1 VVRLRMRSIPRRT
14 RTRIRTRTRN
24 WTPGTSFE
32 YEYAYEYDRLRATR
46 PGLHGVLCLVAAV
59 LFLAAAGC
67 KPRSAG
73 RRERVV
79 PKEEKRDLVPRE
91 GAGLVWEWAE
101 TSDGRLSY
109 RVLHPFIAG
118 EIKPGKRVFVFRPFF
133 SHEDEGPGST
143 RWTFRALWPLITVQR
158 DDDAHRVRIWPV
170 VWERK
175 RSKVGDVHDKD
186 FWVLPF
192 VWYGN
197 DTEEGKY
204 FALWPA
210 GGMIKGAFG
219 KRYIRFVLWPLWV
232 ETKDK
237 HYHSWNYPWP
247 ILGHW
252 KGPDQRGWRF
262 WPFYGTNERD
272 GKFKRV
278 FFLWPLGHYW
288 KTGLD
293 TDAPS
298 TVFAFL
304 PFYARADNKHTRYVS
319 VLWPFFARKHN
330 KQVGIVEWHAPWPF
344 FSRTTGKGIRGLKV
358 FPLYEHRFAPNT
370 SSRSFGWK
378 IFRREVTRGNR
389 ERTTRI
395 SSCIIFQRIKD
406 EWIEVKGEGLRSERR
421 PPPRNPRMAFLNAE
435 REGKDLRSA
444 GRKIRP
450 PEPGTLKSRSNT
462 LLWPIF
468 RHRRSEKGEV
478 FFTVL
483 EPWFWRNRE
492 VWDRHYAPFFTLY
505 RYERF
510 ADGSKREK
518 ALFNLYEH
526 YRSDIER
533 RVRLSP
539 LADYWR
545 RGVPAQYK
553 RFRILGGLFGYERR
567 GTSKRVRI
575 LWIPIGRKPENWDR
589 N

>member
-1 VVRLRMRSIPRRT
+1 VARSLTT
-14 RTRIRTRTRN
+14 R
-24 WTPGTSFE
+24 
-32 YEYAYEYDRLRATR
+32 AKL
-46 PGLHGVLCLVAAV
+46 VLACLLPVI
-59 LFLAAAGC
+59 AGC
-67 KPRSAG
+67 APRSAG
-73 RRERVV
+73 RRARLV
-79 PKEEKRDLVPRE
+79 PKEEPRDLVPRE
-91 GAGLVWEWAE
+91 GAGLVWEWSE
-101 TSDGRLSY
+101 TADGRLSY

-118 EIKPGKRVFVFRPFF
+118 EIKPGKRVFVLRPIF

-143 RWTFRALWPLITVQR
+143 RWTFRALWPLITIKR

-175 RSKVGDVHDKD
+175 RSKAGGTVYDKD

-192 VWYGN
+192 IWSGS

-204 FALWPA
+204 FALWPF

-262 WPFYGTNERD
+262 WPFFGTNQRD

-298 TVFAFL
+298 TVAAFL
-304 PFYARADNKHTRYVS
+304 PFFAMADNKHMRYVS

-330 KQVGIVEWHAPWPF
+330 KQKGFVEWHAPWPF
-344 FSRTTGKGIRGLKV
+344 FSRTTGKGIRGLKI
-358 FPLYEHRFAPNT
+358 FPFYEHRFAPEVST
-370 SSRSFGWK
+370 RSFGAKLFVRK
-378 IFRREVTRGNR
+378 IEWRGSR
-389 ERTTRI
+389 KTTRT
-395 SSCIIFQRIKD
+395 SSCLFFQRIKD
-406 EWIEVKGEGLRSERR
+406 EWIETQVGGKIERSA
-421 PPPRNPRMAFLNAE
+421 PPRDRRMAYLNAE
-435 REGKDLRSA
+435 RKGRDLRSA
-444 GRKIRP
+444 GRKPRP

-462 LLWPIF
+462 LFWPIF
-468 RHRRSEKGEV
+468 RHKRSAKGEV
-478 FFTVL
+478 FFTIL
-483 EPWFWRNRE
+483 EPWFARDRE
-492 VWDRHYAPFFTLY
+492 IWERHYAPFFTLY

-510 ADGSKREK
+510 ADGSKRER

-526 YRSDIER
+526 YRSGTER
-533 RVRLSP
+533 RVRVSP

-553 RFRILGGLFGYERR
+553 RFRILGGLWGYERR
-567 GTSKRVRI
+567 GSKKRIRI

-589 N
+589 NKP